1 MLIQRPG
8 NQRGTSQ
15 YGWLQSYHSFSFAR
29 YYDPRNMGVSV
40 LRVINDDTVAP
51 GAGFPTHG
59 HRDMEIISY
68 VIEGSIRHKDSS
80 GHEAVLS
87 AGEFQVMTA
96 GSGISHSEYN
106 DSSSAPLHFLQIWII
121 PNERNLTP
129 GYKNKSVV
137 GNKGMTL
144 VASGQDQ
151 HDALFI
157 NQDVNLHL
165 IRLSADETLS
175 IPLDAERIAY
185 FHLVKGQASID
196 EQPLKG
202 GDASIVIEQKTAQL
216 RCLEDAEFI
225 LFDLPRS

>member
-1 MLIQRPG
+1 MLIHRPG
-8 NQRGTSQ
+8 NQRGTSN
-15 YGWLQSYHSFSFAR
+15 YGWLQSYHSFSFAS

-106 DSSSAPLHFLQIWII
+106 DSTTDPLHFLQIWII
-121 PNERNLTP
+121 PDSRNLNP
-129 GYKNKSVV
+129 GYKNKSVIDS
-137 GNKGMTL
+137 KGMTL
-144 VASGQDQ
+144 VASGERQDE
-151 HDALFI
+151 ALFI

-165 IRLSADETLS
+165 IRLSSDEAQT
-175 IPLDAERIAY
+175 IPLDTQRIAY
-185 FHLVKGQASID
+185 FHVVKGQASVDQQI
-196 EQPLKG
+196 LNG
-202 GDASIVIEQKTAQL
+202 GDASIVIEQENINL
-216 RCLEDAEFI
+216 RSIKDVEIIF
-225 LFDLPRS
+225 FDLPRA